1 MRTRFPSRLAATS
14 FAALALTAGGAR
26 AMDTCSGNYSATL
39 LHPLALPTIVGL
51 DLSDNS
57 ATTIRL
63 GQAFT
68 GGMKD
73 AGVAVTGTPTVTL
86 RVTYDVAGQGGSTPG
101 GGAMTQAG
109 NPQSGWSSWSGGQT
123 AGLQGGITLAMPD
136 IPNYTMFRPQQPP
149 QSALLMLR
157 AVATNAG
164 TQAPVW
170 IAVLQCTVKTT
181 DNDALARE
189 LGYLLGGAIGHRKSN
204 IAM

>member
-1 MRTRFPSRLAATS
+1 MRINFSSRLAAIS
-14 FAALALTAGGAR
+14 FAVAALAAGSAH
-26 AMDTCSGNYSATL
+26 AMGTCTGNYSATL
-39 LHPLALPTIVGL
+39 LHPLAVPTVVGL

-57 ATTIRL
+57 TTTMQL

-73 AGVAVTGTPTVTL
+73 AGVTVTGTPTVKL

-109 NPQSGWSSWSGGQT
+109 DPQTGWSSWSGGQM
-123 AGLQGGITLAMPD
+123 AALQGGITLAMPD
-136 IPNYTMFRPQQPP
+136 IPNYSMFRPQQPP

-157 AVATNAG
+157 AVATNVG
-164 TQAPVW
+164 TQNPVW
-170 IAVLQCTVKTT
+170 IGVLQCTVKTT
-181 DNDALARE
+181 DNLALARE
-189 LGYLLGGAIGHRKSN
+189 LGYLLGGALGHRKSN